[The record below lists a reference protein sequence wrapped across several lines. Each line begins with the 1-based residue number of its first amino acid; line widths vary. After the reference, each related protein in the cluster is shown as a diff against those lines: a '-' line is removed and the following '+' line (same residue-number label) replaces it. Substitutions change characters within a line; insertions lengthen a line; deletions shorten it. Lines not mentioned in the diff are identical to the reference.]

1 MHVLGKVLA
10 SLVVLAAIGALLLTA
25 KLVQVRN
32 SWTAKTT
39 AAKTKFADL
48 QPKVDAL
55 EAKIDSLRNE
65 IFRSREL
72 WGTAYLSVET
82 SKDDAATGS
91 LTTNLG
97 TDRGIRTGML
107 LHGFEVAADG
117 TSIYRGSFLVGDVQN
132 NGSKLKPN
140 FRVSADDVKT
150 WVPGNW
156 RWRNAVPPG
165 YQETFDRQL
174 LSILKDEETMTARGL
189 DLKGQKELL
198 TKAEN
203 GLKQREAE
211 LVGGEGLAKTQSVE
225 PEFRD
230 GLVSAVQETEEE
242 RNKILLTVDGLR
254 RAVRNIEADIERLQS
269 ENAALVGR
277 LPEPASRRA
286 VTQKR

>member
-1 MHVLGKVLA
+1 MHNLGKVLA
-10 SLVVLAAIGALLLTA
+10 FLVVAVAIGALLLTA

-32 SWTAKTT
+32 SWTVKT
-39 AAKTKFADL
+39 AAAKAKFADL

-72 WGTAYLSVET
+72 WGTAYFPVET
-82 SKDDAATGS
+82 SIDDAGGN

-97 TDRGIRTGML
+97 TDRQIRTGML

-117 TSIYRGSFLVGDVQN
+117 TSVYRGSFLVGDVQN

-140 FRVSADDVKT
+140 FRLSADDVKK

-198 TKAEN
+198 AKAEN

-211 LVGGEGLAKTQSVE
+211 LVGGEGLAKAQSVE

-242 RNKILLTVDGLR
+242 RNKILLTVDELR

-269 ENAALVGR
+269 ENTALVGR
-277 LPEPASRRA
+277 LPEPAPRRA